1 MRELLSDLMELLVI
15 KLNNRGV
22 HSFEAVVPLVV
33 HEDPLIAFS
42 SFEEH
47 IHMLL
52 DSLKQKRKGRAK
64 DPMEEAKKYIETH
77 LSREIPLEEV
87 ADQLGLNASYFSQL
101 FKQMTGET
109 FVQYRIRKRMDKA
122 KKLLELPHYRIID
135 ISYEVGYA
143 DHPHFTKT
151 FKKYTGLS
159 PSEYRDK
166 LGIK

>member
-1 MRELLSDLMELLVI
+1 
-15 KLNNRGV
+15 V

-122 KKLLELPHYRIID
+122 KKLLEQPHYRIID